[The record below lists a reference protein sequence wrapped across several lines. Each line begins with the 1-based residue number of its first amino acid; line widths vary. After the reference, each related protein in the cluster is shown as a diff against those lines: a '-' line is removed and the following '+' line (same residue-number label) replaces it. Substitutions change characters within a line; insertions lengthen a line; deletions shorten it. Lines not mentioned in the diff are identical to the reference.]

1 MKPLTMSHHAFFNN
15 RNRRRV
21 TALILA
27 AMLTILLPADA
38 FAQPQADEEPVYDN
52 QELMEQRKL
61 LPVMTNEIENWPTG
75 PAVGAQSAI
84 LMEAGTGTILY
95 GKNIHEELYPA
106 STTKMITSLLAVEN
120 CSLDEMITFSKEAVF
135 GIERGSSNAG
145 IDVGEQIDLEECL
158 YIILLYS
165 ANEVCAA
172 VGEHIAGS
180 IDGFVDMMNEKAKEL
195 GCQNTHF
202 NNTNGLPDENH
213 YTSAYDLA
221 LIAREFY
228 KNETLCK
235 ISSTSFYT
243 VYPTPTQPDSW
254 DMKNH
259 HLLCK
264 RLTYEYEGFIGG
276 KTGYTNVARQTLV
289 SGAERNGMRLI
300 CVVMKE
306 ESPCQFTDTITLFDY
321 GFNNFTKQ
329 YVAQSDTKYAI
340 GNQDFFH
347 TDIDIF
353 GSSKQIISIDPD
365 DYVILPV
372 SADFSDTT
380 SSLSYDNVTD
390 DEIATIQ
397 YQYHGVDVGTA
408 KIELASDLGDEYLF
422 DEPSLEDDA
431 QPDKL
436 QQTNVVF
443 VNVIKV
449 IAIVVGIS
457 LLLVILFGIRSVM
470 KGYHFGGRRSRRKEK
485 NTGILIT
492 KDRKRY
498 LRQSRRRHR
507 RKDRELH
514 F

>member
-1 MKPLTMSHHAFFNN
+1 MLHSMITL
-15 RNRRRV
+15 RNTTRQI
-21 TALILA
+21 TALLA
-27 AMLTILLPADA
+27 AVILFLQMPVLVLAEPETQSE
-38 FAQPQADEEPVYDN
+38 QPVLDN
-52 QELMEQRKL
+52 YELMEQRKL
-61 LPVMTNEIENWPTG
+61 LPVQSNEILNWPQG
-75 PAVGAQSAI
+75 PAVGAESAI
-84 LMEAGTGTILY
+84 VMEAETGTILY
-95 GKNIHEELYPA
+95 EKNIHEQLYPA
-106 STTKMITSLLAVEN
+106 STTKMITCLVAVEN
-120 CSLDEMITFSKEAVF
+120 CALDEMITFSKEAVYS
-135 GIERGSSNAG
+135 IERNSSNAG

-158 YIILLYS
+158 YIMLLYS

-172 VGEHIAGS
+172 VGEHVAGS
-180 IDGFVDMMNEKAKEL
+180 IDGFVDMMNAKAKEL
-195 GCQNTHF
+195 GCRNTHF

-235 ISSTSFYT
+235 VSSTSFYT

-259 HLLCK
+259 HQLCK

-306 ESPCQFTDTITLFDY
+306 ESPYQFTDTITLFDY

-329 YVAQSDTKYAI
+329 YAAQGDTKYAI

-353 GSSKQIISIDPD
+353 GSSEQIISINPD
-365 DYVILPV
+365 DFIILPI

-380 SSLSYDNVTD
+380 SELRYDNAEGND
-390 DEIATIQ
+390 IATIY
-397 YQYHGVDVGTA
+397 YQYNGKDVGTA
-408 KIELASDLGDEYLF
+408 GIELASDLGSEYQF
-422 DEPSLEDDA
+422 DESSKDTGSMGESG
-431 QPDKL
+431 

-443 VNVIKV
+443 VNVVKV
-449 IAIVVGIS
+449 IAIIAGIA
-457 LLLVILFGIRSVM
+457 LFLIALFTIRSVM
-470 KGYHFGGRRSRRKEK
+470 NGYHFGRRRYTRRSKR
-485 NTGILIT
+485 GGVIMT

-498 LRQSRRRHR
+498 LKRSRKRRR
-507 RKDRELH
+507 RKDNELH